1 MPVSRG
7 GRGVMAGDDGRK
19 RPHSVMA
26 TDSDWCLVRSRAGRA
41 DLSASEYLVSRGLAP
56 EEPAAVSPEDFP
68 LAVRRRAL
76 VDLRLLV
83 LAERMRFEDE
93 GRGGV
98 WRRLVEE
105 AEASV
110 AADGREG

>member
-1 MPVSRG
+1 M
-7 GRGVMAGDDGRK
+7 MAGDDGRK
-19 RPHSVMA
+19 RAHSVMA
-26 TDSDWCLVRSRAGRA
+26 TDSDWRMVRSRADRA
-41 DLSASEYLVSRGLAP
+41 DMSASEYLISRGLAP
-56 EEPAAVSPEDFP
+56 EEPAAESMEDLP
-68 LAVRRRAL
+68 LAARRRAL

-93 GRGGV
+93 GRGAV
-98 WRRLVEE
+98 WRRLEEE

>member
-1 MPVSRG
+1 
-7 GRGVMAGDDGRK
+7 MAADDGRK
-19 RPHSVMA
+19 RPRSVMA
-26 TDSDWCLVRSRAGRA
+26 TDSDWRLVRSRAGRA
-41 DLSASEYLVSRGLAP
+41 DMSASDFLISRGLAP
-56 EEPAAVSPEDFP
+56 EELAAEIAEDFS

-110 AADGREG
+110 ADDGREG

>member
-1 MPVSRG
+1 
-7 GRGVMAGDDGRK
+7 MAADDGRK
-19 RPHSVMA
+19 RPRSVMA
-26 TDSDWCLVRSRAGRA
+26 TDSDWRLVRSRADRA
-41 DLSASEYLVSRGLAP
+41 DMSASEFLISRGLAP
-56 EEPAAVSPEDFP
+56 AEPAAESTEDLP
-68 LAVRRRAL
+68 LALKRRAL

-110 AADGREG
+110 AVDGREG